1 MTIDHRP
8 ILAQYKRFCETNSP
22 KTQQIALE
30 YFAVFGGLDIDIDTQ
45 VPIYELIQKHIL
57 KKYKSLRYDIN
68 RLIHD
73 EAMSSSILTALAL
86 GDRRTNS
93 AFKHTKVSF
102 DHGIKIVDELCDIGV
117 LKLEKS
123 LQKFSG
129 IEDQYTVSEKLI
141 FTSPFVRFWFAFVS
155 PIFKGIRDGDFD
167 EFRTRYDNRKSVWSS
182 FIFEQLCFEYMR
194 YTIGGKNIRQAGRYW
209 DDDIS
214 IDMLIETKDGKTIA
228 GSCKYTN
235 SKIKKSELTL
245 LKEKCKKLSIDVDVY
260 VFFSKKGFT
269 TELKSL
275 RSEELK
281 LFTVKNFIQMISV

>member
-1 MTIDHRP
+1 MTIDNQP
-8 ILAQYKRFCETNSP
+8 ILSQYKIFCETNKP
-22 KTQQIALE
+22 KTQQIAVE
-30 YFAVFGGLDIDIDTQ
+30 YFAIFGGLDICIDTDM
-45 VPIYELIQKHIL
+45 PIYDLIQKHIL

-68 RLIHD
+68 KLTHD
-73 EAMSSSILTALAL
+73 EASYSSILTALAL

-102 DHGIKIVDELCDIGV
+102 DHGIKIVDELCDLKV

-129 IEDQYTVSEKLI
+129 IDDQYTVSEKLI
-141 FTSPFVRFWFAFVS
+141 FISPFVRFWFAFVS

-167 EFRTRYDNRKSVWSS
+167 EFRTRYDNRKSVWSY
-182 FIFEQLCFEYMR
+182 FVFEQLCFEYIR
-194 YTIGGKNIRQAGRYW
+194 YNIGEKNIKQIGRYW

-214 IDMLIETKDGKTIA
+214 IDMLVKTKDGKTIA
-228 GSCKYTN
+228 GCCKYTN

-245 LKEKCKKLSIDVDVY
+245 LKERCEKLRIDVDVY
-260 VFFSKKGFT
+260 VLFSKKGFT

-275 RSEELK
+275 RGEELK
-281 LFTVKNFIQMISV
+281 LFTVKNFVQMI